1 MKFQVVVNTNT
12 NYNFSNKKS
21 LNHNIYHHF
30 INFKISLTLDRKKK
44 KCERLLVIE
53 PHTIYFVNKFD
64 NLYLEL

>member
-12 NYNFSNKKS
+12 NYNFSNKKKC

-44 KCERLLVIE
+44 M
-53 PHTIYFVNKFD
+53 
-64 NLYLEL
+64 